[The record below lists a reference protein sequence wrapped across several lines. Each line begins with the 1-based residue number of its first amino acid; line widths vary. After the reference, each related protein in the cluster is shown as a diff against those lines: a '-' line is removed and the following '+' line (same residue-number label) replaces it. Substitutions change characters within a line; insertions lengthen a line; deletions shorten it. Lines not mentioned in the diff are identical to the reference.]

1 MTDAETAAQLRKLA
15 TPMYLFAMANVAAVV
30 ALDATEVTSS
40 AFFWLAFAACIA
52 MQQSIRRLASR
63 SAVQRLFDAQQLAN
77 LERDGFGRMCGECN
91 AWQPVRA
98 YHCSK
103 TGTCLVR
110 FDHFC
115 SLVAAPIAQA
125 NHVLFVAAAW
135 LHTAFLAV
143 ASAVS
148 GGLLLSLAS
157 GRLPGWSWLAVA
169 HLVCVWAGCQLFCLV
184 IGIIGVVELV
194 GVSSN
199 QLYIEL
205 LYREKLPL
213 FKRLPDDAKPFD
225 RGFWNNWA
233 DFLSTATSRPRV
245 YKLGSL

>member
-1 MTDAETAAQLRKLA
+1 MSHAEAAAQLRRLA
-15 TPMYLFAMANVAAVV
+15 TPLYLFAMANVAAVV
-30 ALDATEVTSS
+30 ALNDTEVTSS
-40 AFFWLAFAACIA
+40 TLFWLCFGLCVLL
-52 MQQSIRRLASR
+52 QQLVRRLASR
-63 SAVQRLFDAQQLAN
+63 SAVRVVFDAHQLAN
-77 LERDGFGRMCGECN
+77 LERDGHGRMCSDCGV
-91 AWQPVRA
+91 WQPVRA

-103 TGTCLVR
+103 SKCCMVR

-115 SLVAAPIAQA
+115 SLVASPIALS
-125 NHVLFVAAAW
+125 NHVLFVLAAW

-143 ASAVS
+143 ASAVT

-157 GRLPGWSWLAVA
+157 GRQPTWSWIAVA
-169 HLVCVWAGCQLFCLV
+169 HLVCVWAGCQLFCLL

-213 FKRLPDDAKPFD
+213 FQRLPDDAKPFD
-225 RGFWNNWA
+225 RGFLRNWA
-233 DFLSTATSRPRV
+233 DFLGTVTASRPKV
-245 YKLGSL
+245 YKLL